1 MMQEASIAF
10 ASHLNDAA
18 LRHFRESHQ
27 GVGDVSM
34 TFLTTHMRIERWRE
48 ALLWSWVVA
57 KIGAGHGVW
66 GKGAR
71 EQLTELLGVKDLAQS
86 ETVKIRRAG
95 RDTLNDVASN
105 FERVEW
111 EPPMATEFRFCEQ
124 T

>member
-1 MMQEASIAF
+1 MQEASIAF

-18 LRHFRESHQ
+18 LRHFRESHR

-34 TFLTTHMRIERWRE
+34 AFLTTHMRIERWRE

-57 KIGAGHGVW
+57 KIGASDGVW

-71 EQLTELLGVKDLAQS
+71 VQLKELLGVQDLAQS
-86 ETVKIRRAG
+86 ESVEIRRAP
-95 RDTLNDVASN
+95 RDTLRDVESN
-105 FERVEW
+105 FERVAW
-111 EPPMATEFRFCEQ
+111 EPPMATEFRFCEY